1 MPKGR
6 GILGERF
13 MMKLE
18 YREFVLELRAD
29 ENEKKLKGYAAVFD
43 KLSENLG
50 GFREKIAKG
59 AFAKTIEKA
68 DVRLLINHE
77 GLPLAR
83 TKSHTLA
90 LAEDNEGLR
99 FEADLDLSDPD
110 VQRIIPKLKRKDLN
124 QMSFGF
130 YTVSDKW
137 EHPSEK
143 STKES
148 IRTLLEVDLYDIS
161 IVTYPAYPQTSVNIR
176 STKEIYDS
184 YLASLRAQDEA
195 IKAEQ
200 RQALEAQRER
210 QIKLWRYL
218 T

>member
-1 MPKGR
+1 
-6 GILGERF
+6 
-13 MMKLE
+13 MKLE
-18 YREFVLELRAD
+18 YREFTLEIRAD

-50 GFREKIAKG
+50 GYREKIAKG

-90 LAEDNEGLR
+90 LAEDDEGLR
-99 FEADLDLSDPD
+99 FEADLDLTDPD
-110 VQRIIPKLKRKDLN
+110 VQRIIPKLRRKDLN

-161 IVTYPAYPQTSVNIR
+161 LVTYPAYPQTSASVR
-176 STKEIYDS
+176 SAQEIYDS

-210 QIKLWRYL
+210 QIKLWRYM

>member
-1 MPKGR
+1 
-6 GILGERF
+6 
-13 MMKLE
+13 MKLE

-29 ENEKKLKGYAAVFD
+29 ENEKKLRGYAAVFD

-68 DVRLLINHE
+68 VVRLLINHE

-90 LAEDNEGLR
+90 LAEDDEGLR

-110 VQRIIPKLKRKDLN
+110 VQRIIPKLRRKDLN

-137 EHPSEK
+137 EHPAGK
-143 STKES
+143 NTKES
-148 IRTLLEVDLYDIS
+148 IRTLLEIDLYDIS
-161 IVTYPAYPQTSVNIR
+161 LVTYPAYPQTSVSVR
-176 STKEIYDS
+176 SAQEIYDS

-195 IKAEQ
+195 IRTEQ

-210 QIKLWRYL
+210 QIKLWRYM

>member
-1 MPKGR
+1 
-6 GILGERF
+6 
-13 MMKLE
+13 MKLE
-18 YREFVLELRAD
+18 YREFTLEIRAD

-90 LAEDNEGLR
+90 LAEDDEGLR
-99 FEADLDLSDPD
+99 FEADLDLTDPD
-110 VQRIIPKLKRKDLN
+110 VQRIIPKLRRKDLN

-161 IVTYPAYPQTSVNIR
+161 LVTYPAYPQTSVSVR
-176 STKEIYDS
+176 SAQEIYDS

-210 QIKLWRYL
+210 QIKLWRYM

>member
-1 MPKGR
+1 
-6 GILGERF
+6 
-13 MMKLE
+13 MKLE
-18 YREFVLELRAD
+18 YREFTLEIRAD

-90 LAEDNEGLR
+90 LAEDDEGLR
-99 FEADLDLSDPD
+99 FEADLDLTDPD
-110 VQRIIPKLKRKDLN
+110 VQRIIPKLRRKDLN

-161 IVTYPAYPQTSVNIR
+161 LVTYPAYPQTSASVR
-176 STKEIYDS
+176 SAQEIYDS

-210 QIKLWRYL
+210 QIKLWRYM